1 MLNSQKLCSDIQKAI
16 EETLQPALEDTV
28 KILFPNKTDEGDAI
42 AKQIAETLVEHI
54 AEPLGSRLGEAIH
67 AYIKNISIY
76 GTVITAGGPTTQTAQ
91 LAPGTPATG
100 GKVPNCLG
108 IQ

>member
-16 EETLQPALEDTV
+16 EETMQPALEDAV

-42 AKQIAETLVEHI
+42 AKQLADTLTEQI
-54 AEPLGSRLGEAIH
+54 AEPLGSRIGEAIH

-76 GTVITAGGPTTQTAQ
+76 GTVITVGSMTTQTAQ
-91 LAPGTPATG
+91 LAPGTPVTG

>member
-1 MLNSQKLCSDIQKAI
+1 MLNSTKLCSDIQSAL
-16 EETLQPALEDTV
+16 EETLEPALEDAI
-28 KILFPNKTDEGDAI
+28 KIMFPQKSDAGDAI
-42 AKQIAETLVEHI
+42 AKQFAETLTEQI
-54 AEPLGSRLGEAIH
+54 SEPLASRIGEAIH

-76 GTVITAGGPTTQTAQ
+76 GTVITAGSPTTQTAVIS
-91 LAPGTPATG
+91 PGTPITG